1 MYYLYLPAK
10 QKHQFS
16 LFMTLSIRSLLGA
29 LTTFSSQLACN
40 VLCHN
45 VHPGIEINGYS
56 HTYIMSLFQ
65 KEHFIENDI
74 AWQIQDAI
82 GFHFDINLYIPEYPG
97 EKVLFLFG
105 QAVIWTGFLLLK
117 RNKQQQ

>member
-45 VHPGIEINGYS
+45 VHPGIEITGYS
-56 HTYIMSLFQ
+56 HTYIICHKLVYTGIPWGES
-65 KEHFIENDI
+65 FI
-74 AWQIQDAI
+74 
-82 GFHFDINLYIPEYPG
+82 L
-97 EKVLFLFG
+97 
-105 QAVIWTGFLLLK
+105 IWTGCDLDRVFAFEEEQTTTITCTIDMSVLI
-117 RNKQQQ
+117 